1 MDCASRFLPARVLRN
16 VPDCESDE
24 SSPEVVQVRDPHHPL
39 YGRWFRV
46 IRRTMHRGGN
56 PVSYEVEFRGETSLL
71 ISISAIDYY
80 EKVTNQTKLSIEAL
94 IDLVSTA
101 DCLDAH
107 EHRSGV
113 SLGGVAANTPAPDRR
128 RRRRRPGEDPT

>member
-1 MDCASRFLPARVLRN
+1 MV
-16 VPDCESDE
+16 E
-24 SSPEVVQVRDPHHPL
+24 VRDPHHPL
-39 YGRWFRV
+39 YGRSFRV
-46 IRRTMHRGGN
+46 IRRTTPQGGN
-56 PVSYEVEFRGETSLL
+56 FPPSYEVEFRAGTSLL
-71 ISISAIDYY
+71 IPVAATAHY

-113 SLGGVAANTPAPDRR
+113 SLGDTVAGTPAPDRR
-128 RRRRRPGEDPT
+128 RRRRGSGGDSP